1 MVRMFQPTRKPE
13 EILAYRTLRQILV
26 AKPKGLWTSAPADS
40 ILTALQLMTEKNVGL
55 LVVLDRGALAGVV
68 SERDCVRRAVL
79 GKKPLETT
87 PIADVMVRE
96 VITVDAE
103 QTFADCLRLMHQ
115 HAVRHLPVLD
125 GGKVV
130 AVVSIRDLLREA
142 VTHNA
147 KIIAEVELERMS
159 MFTSMA

>member
-1 MVRMFQPTRKPE
+1 MVRMLQPTRKPE

-40 ILTALQLMTEKNVGL
+40 VLTALQLMTEKNVGL

-79 GKKPLETT
+79 GNKPLATT

-103 QTFADCLRLMHQ
+103 QTFADC
-115 HAVRHLPVLD
+115 
-125 GGKVV
+125 
-130 AVVSIRDLLREA
+130 
-142 VTHNA
+142 
-147 KIIAEVELERMS
+147 
-159 MFTSMA
+159 